1 MGTADLRIFADK
13 MNSVFAVVSL
23 LGCIEAALGAVLPLA
38 GHHGLL
44 GHGLLGHYVG
54 HPSQLGG
61 LRSVGPYGV
70 AAGYNN
76 AARQEFVNKVA
87 EEAGASSGTASDD
100 GVPGTGKN
108 FGYSAHLLGHP
119 GFVHHGLAHHGLAF
133 GHAGL
138 AHHGLFHHGGVAV
151 GHKGVALGAHHGFAH
166 GFGLSPFLGV
176 HGVKYGEVK

>member
-1 MGTADLRIFADK
+1 

-23 LGCIEAALGAVLPLA
+23 LGCLEAAIGAVLPLA

-44 GHGLLGHYVG
+44 GHGLVGHHVG
-54 HPSQLGG
+54 HPSLFGG
-61 LRSVGPYGV
+61 LRSVGVGV

-87 EEAGASSGTASDD
+87 EEAGASSGTAGDD

-108 FGYSAHLLGHP
+108 FGYSAHLLGHH
-119 GFVHHGLAHHGLAF
+119 GFVHHGLAF
-133 GHAGL
+133 GHTGL
-138 AHHGLFHHGGVAV
+138 AHHGLLHHGGVAV
-151 GHKGVALGAHHGFAH
+151 GHKVVALGPHHGLTH

-176 HGVKYGEVK
+176 HGVKYGEFKKH